1 MVENRMKEENESE
14 KLLKILLEDKIKERK
29 LVENPLYQTYD
40 RLLEIQKELNK
51 LKGSEGSEGS
61 KQAVKYQFDLIKE
74 KLKDAIPLDKN
85 NERG

>member
-61 KQAVKYQFDLIKE
+61 KQAVKYQFD
-74 KLKDAIPLDKN
+74 
-85 NERG
+85 